1 MGKLVK
7 RLMLDNIYAIGRNES
22 WFSDM
27 AKNGLHLKKI
37 GCFFIYFEKG
47 KPKETNY
54 RIDIIMKKPSQEQ
67 MDVYHDCGWDIV
79 ANHESFYI
87 FSADKKSFIAE
98 LHTDP
103 IEQGFSLSDL
113 NKRLKN
119 NLIIISIAMFH
130 QSLEC
135 IRTK

>member
-1 MGKLVK
+1 MGRLVK
-7 RLMLDNIYAIGRNES
+7 RLILDDIYAIGRNES
-22 WFSDM
+22 WLTDM
-27 AKNGLHLKKI
+27 AKNGYHLKKI
-37 GCFFIYFEKG
+37 GRLFIYFEKG